1 LQKLYDLKVRFVGVT
16 DAKALEGRE
25 QLEILIKADKDAKT
39 IVIE

>member
-1 LQKLYDLKVRFVGVT
+1 LQVRFVGVT